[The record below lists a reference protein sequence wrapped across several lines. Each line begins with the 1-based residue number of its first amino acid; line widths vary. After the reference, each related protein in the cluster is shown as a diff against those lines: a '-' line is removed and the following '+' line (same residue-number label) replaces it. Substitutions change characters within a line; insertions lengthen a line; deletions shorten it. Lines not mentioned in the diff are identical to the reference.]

1 MKIGELKVDGLRG
14 CPRPFALQ
22 LKGKS
27 LCLLGENG
35 HAKTTLVDAAELWGT
50 GDLAA
55 FHSEGCSLAAAI
67 HVDASTATVE
77 ITGKGFSH
85 RRILTMADGAG
96 DLEPL
101 APASTTEMEPIPILR
116 HSTIAEFMARTA
128 GEKKKALLEL
138 LGLGGL
144 NGLREPLKTTVGHAK
159 RDADTAT
166 RQLVGE
172 RAAVNLQLA
181 GHQLVAYAEEQ
192 RTRAGLIQSVTH
204 PGDVLTLELN
214 EPPPVVPDRAGAIDQ
229 LATTIAAVG
238 EDPATGWNAEVA
250 DEAVVRADGT
260 AELLKAAQRVIDTND
275 DSCPVCE
282 QRIVGEE
289 LLERLAE
296 RATALQEIRA
306 RMAEADERLADLE
319 TQLADVA
326 GAITTV
332 KDRAP
337 ATSWPGETILET
349 AERSVAEHRTHI
361 RAARSE
367 RSSCPTMP
375 DFASLAALLPAL
387 REAASVNSGGSQT
400 QALVALAELRQKYL
414 RLRQAEHR
422 STAAETAHIAAK
434 RILALADEEIEQATK
449 VAIGHVSALAGSYYS
464 RLVSASPIT
473 DVQLVYKPAR
483 AGHVEF
489 SLTFDARHHNVT
501 PPQRIMS
508 TSQMHALGLALHLAR
523 LKLEGQPWR
532 TVFLDDVVNSFDAPH
547 RQGLARLLAEEFAD
561 WQVIVLTHDRWFKDI
576 LRRTVK
582 GWEFKDITAF
592 SPSGGPHLSAGDP
605 RVALRA
611 KLDDGATGMEVA
623 HLARRAL
630 EQTLNTPLA
639 KLEYDIRY
647 DPDQRYGAHDYLV
660 ALRRGL
666 AHAKSPLKD
675 LPVLGRMDIDSYMVN
690 LGVHDRLDATVL
702 TTDDLYR
709 LADDLDE
716 LHTALRCASCNE
728 PVWQQHH
735 SHHGGES
742 FRCGCGALAA

>member
-14 CPRPFALQ
+14 CPRPFVLQ

-35 HAKTTLVDAAELWGT
+35 HAKTTLADAAELWGT
-50 GDLAA
+50 GDLEA
-55 FHSEGCSLAAAI
+55 FHSEGCSLGAAI
-67 HVDASTATVE
+67 HLDASMATVE

-85 RRILTMADGAG
+85 RRTLTMAGGVG
-96 DLEPL
+96 DLESL
-101 APASTTEMEPIPILR
+101 APTSTTNMGPIPILR
-116 HSTIAEFMARTA
+116 HSTVAGFMGRTA

-144 NGLREPLKTTVGHAK
+144 NGLREPLKTTAGRAK
-159 RDADTAT
+159 RDADAVA
-166 RQLVGE
+166 RQLTGE
-172 RAAVNLQLA
+172 RAAVQVQLA
-181 GHQLVAYAEEQ
+181 GRQLVAYADEQ
-192 RTRAGLIQSVTH
+192 RAGAGLTQVISQ
-204 PGDVLTLELN
+204 PDDLLTLELT
-214 EPPPVVPDRAGAIDQ
+214 ELPSSVPDRAGAVDQ
-229 LATTIAAVG
+229 LAATIAAVG
-238 EDPATGWNAEVA
+238 EDPAAGWNAEVA

-275 DSCPVCE
+275 DSCPVCD
-282 QRIVGEE
+282 QQIVGEE

-319 TQLADVA
+319 TQLSDVA

-332 KDRAP
+332 KDRDP
-337 ATSWPGETILET
+337 ATSWAGNTVLET
-349 AERSVAEHRTHI
+349 AKRRVAEHRADVRT
-361 RAARSE
+361 ARSE
-367 RSSCPTMP
+367 RSPLPAMP
-375 DFASLAALLPAL
+375 DLAPLAVLLPAL
-387 REAASVNSGGSQT
+387 REAANIDSGGSRT

-414 RLRQAEHR
+414 RLRQAERR
-422 STAAETAHIAAK
+422 STAAEMAHTAAK
-434 RILALADEEIEQATK
+434 RILALADEEIAQATK
-449 VAIGHVSALAGSYYS
+449 AAIAQVSVLAGGYYS
-464 RLVSASPIT
+464 RLVSSSPIT
-473 DVQLVYKPAR
+473 DVQLVYKPVR
-483 AGHVEF
+483 AGQVEF
-489 SLTFDARHHNVT
+489 SLTFDARHHRVS

-508 TSQMHALGLALHLAR
+508 TSQMNALGLALHLAR

-532 TVFLDDVVNSFDAPH
+532 TVFLDDVVNSFDASH

-582 GWEFKDITAF
+582 GWEFTEITAF
-592 SPSGGPHLSAGDP
+592 SARGGPHLSAGDP

-611 KLDDGATGMEVA
+611 KLDDGLTSMEVA

-630 EQTLNTPLA
+630 EQALSAPLA
-639 KLEYDIRY
+639 KLEYEIRY

-675 LPVLGRMDIDSYMVN
+675 LQVLGRMETDGYMVN
-690 LGVHDRLDATVL
+690 LGVHDRSDATAL

-716 LHTALRCASCNE
+716 LHTALRCESCNE
-728 PVWQQHH
+728 PVWQQHR